1 MPTVLLI
8 GTLDTKGE
16 EYRYVRDRILAAGH
30 QTLIMDL
37 GILSDPPFT
46 PDIPSADVARAG
58 GEEIGVLRARGDRG
72 SAVDTM
78 QRGACALV
86 PALFAAGRFDGA
98 LGLGGGG
105 GTAMITAAMRTLPVG
120 VPKLMVSTMASGN
133 TTPYVDVKDIT
144 LMYSVVDIAGLNP
157 LSRRILGNA
166 AGAIAG
172 MVAEGCRHTPE
183 AAARD
188 RPLLAATMFGVTTP
202 AVTAVR
208 ERLERAGFEVLVFHA
223 TGAGGRAMEG
233 LIDDG
238 YVGGVVDVTTTEWCD
253 EVVGGVLSAG
263 PDRLGAAGRARI
275 PQVVSVGALDMVN
288 FGAIETV
295 PERYR
300 TRTLY
305 KHNDAVTLMRTTADE
320 CVTIGRCIAG
330 QLNRA
335 LGPTVVVLP
344 LRGVSA
350 LDAKGKPFYDPNAD
364 RALFETLRASLSPA
378 VRIVELDAHINDPAF
393 AETVSTEM
401 LALLGRV
408 DAVHRT

>member
-8 GTLDTKGE
+8 GTLDTKAE
-16 EYRYVRDRILAAGH
+16 EYRYVRDRILGAGH
-30 QTLIMDL
+30 QTLVMDL

-86 PALFAAGRFDGA
+86 PALFAAGRFDGV

-105 GTAMITAAMRTLPVG
+105 GTAMISAAMRTLPVG

-172 MVAEGCRHTPE
+172 MVAEGRRNTAEVP
-183 AAARD
+183 ARD
-188 RPLLAATMFGVTTP
+188 RPLVAATMFGVTTP

-208 ERLERAGFEVLVFHA
+208 QRLERAGFDVLVFHA
-223 TGAGGRAMEG
+223 TGTGGRAMEG

-238 YVGGVVDVTTTEWCD
+238 YVAGVVDVTTTEWCD

-263 PDRLGAAGRARI
+263 PDRLGAAGRAGI

-295 PERYR
+295 PERFR
-300 TRTLY
+300 TRTSIQAQRRG
-305 KHNDAVTLMRTTADE
+305 HADAD
-320 CVTIGRCIAG
+320 
-330 QLNRA
+330 
-335 LGPTVVVLP
+335 
-344 LRGVSA
+344 
-350 LDAKGKPFYDPNAD
+350 D
-364 RALFETLRASLSPA
+364 R
-378 VRIVELDAHINDPAF
+378 
-393 AETVSTEM
+393 
-401 LALLGRV
+401 GRV
-408 DAVHRT
+408 RRNRPAHCRAAESCERADGRRVAPARHQRARRAREAL